1 MVNYSKLDCWLP
13 YLSESSRIQTL
24 SMTIILWYV
33 FDVLSIIL
41 PVLHITKLFD
51 WEPPGLI
58 GFLGTQSL
66 YFLSLFNSKIS
77 SFVVNCLVISFSW
90 YLCVSWFICA
100 ATQINLA
107 LQLCRLT
114 SAPLQCHCHNSTGTF
129 LDTRISKQGLGIVR
143 TGTGCMGLKVSAP
156 WINATTRRFDEL
168 RPQRYPLFQALD
180 NLLSLSARFLL
191 LEHILIA
198 KRTQREV

>member
-13 YLSESSRIQTL
+13 YLSDLSRIQTL

-58 GFLGTQSL
+58 GLFGTQSL

-107 LQLCRLT
+107 LQFCRLT
-114 SAPLQCHCHNSTGTF
+114 SALLQRHCHNSTGTF
-129 LDTRISKQGLGIVR
+129 LDTRISKHRAGDCEDWNGMH
-143 TGTGCMGLKVSAP
+143 GPK
-156 WINATTRRFDEL
+156 
-168 RPQRYPLFQALD
+168 
-180 NLLSLSARFLL
+180 SLSALNQCDYAEIWWVEAPAVSSVSGLR
-191 LEHILIA
+191 
-198 KRTQREV
+198 

>member
-1 MVNYSKLDCWLP
+1 MVNYSKLDCWLL

-107 LQLCRLT
+107 LQFCRLT
-114 SAPLQCHCHNSTGTF
+114 SALLQCHCHNSTGTF
-129 LDTRISKQGLGIVR
+129 SDTRISKQGLGIV
-143 TGTGCMGLKVSAP
+143 
-156 WINATTRRFDEL
+156 EL
-168 RPQRYPLFQALD
+168 EQDAW
-180 NLLSLSARFLL
+180 A
-191 LEHILIA
+191 
-198 KRTQREV
+198 

>member
-1 MVNYSKLDCWLP
+1 MVNYSKLNCWLP
-13 YLSESSRIQTL
+13 YLSESSRFQTL

-33 FDVLSIIL
+33 FDVLKIIL

-58 GFLGTQSL
+58 GFFGTQSL
-66 YFLSLFNSKIS
+66 YLISLFNSKIS

-107 LQLCRLT
+107 LQFCRLT
-114 SAPLQCHCHNSTGTF
+114 SALLQCHCHNSTGTF
-129 LDTRISKQGLGIVR
+129 LDTRISKQRAGDCEDWK
-143 TGTGCMGLKVSAP
+143 GCMGLKVSAP

-168 RPQRYPLFQALD
+168 RPQRYPLFQATD
-180 NLLSLSARFLL
+180 NLLSLLAHFLL
-191 LEHILIA
+191 LEYILIA

>member
-1 MVNYSKLDCWLP
+1 MVNYSKLNCWLP
-13 YLSESSRIQTL
+13 YLSESSRFQTL

-58 GFLGTQSL
+58 GFLGTPSL
-66 YFLSLFNSKIS
+66 YFLSLLNSKIS

-107 LQLCRLT
+107 LQFCRLT

-129 LDTRISKQGLGIVR
+129 LETRISKQR
-143 TGTGCMGLKVSAP
+143 
-156 WINATTRRFDEL
+156 
-168 RPQRYPLFQALD
+168 
-180 NLLSLSARFLL
+180 ARDCGDWNKMHGPKSQH
-191 LEHILIA
+191 LESMI
-198 KRTQREV
+198 